1 MDRNNNTKT
10 KPRSERALLPLLIIY
25 LLASGSVY
33 EKVSAVGGGI
43 MLAIGVIMGA
53 YAYLH
58 HKSILKQSYEE
69 LNQPLDSFI
78 WNTYI
83 PFLFKHW
90 RIVIAVILVGA
101 LLSTIYISKNISNK
115 TVQLGHASAAFNLC
129 LNSTNCPPLRHAS

>member
-1 MDRNNNTKT
+1 MDRNNNTKV
-10 KPRSERALLPLLIIY
+10 KPRSEKALLPLLIIY

-33 EKVSAVGGGI
+33 EKVSAVGGAI

-58 HKSILKQSYEE
+58 HKSTLKQTYEE
-69 LNQPLDSFI
+69 LNQPLGSFI

-90 RIVIAVILVGA
+90 RIVLAVILVGA

-115 TVQLGHASAAFNLC
+115 PVQLGHASAAFNLC
-129 LNSTNCPPLRHAS
+129 LNSTNCSPLRHAS